1 MDKVPITR
9 RGFKALND
17 RLRQLRRVERP
28 RVLEE
33 LREARGFG
41 VTIDN
46 QQYLIARERHLV
58 LQRRIEDL
66 SERIGRC
73 EIFVG
78 RKFRYR
84 QAGFGTLVTI
94 RNADTGESLV
104 LRLVGPFESDPSRGL
119 VSIESPVGRRLL
131 GCFEG
136 DAVTVAAP
144 AGRRTYLVLAI
155 DD

>member
-78 RKFRYR
+78 RKFHYR
-84 QAGFGTLVTI
+84 QAGFGTRVTI

>member
-17 RLRQLRRVERP
+17 RLRQPRRVERP

>member
-9 RGFKALND
+9 RGFKVLHE
-17 RLRQLRRVERP
+17 RLQQLRRVERP

-33 LREARGFG
+33 LQEARGFG

-46 QQYLIARERHLV
+46 HQYLIARERHLV
-58 LQRRIEDL
+58 LQRRIEEL

-78 RKFRYR
+78 RKFRHR

-94 RNADTGESLV
+94 RNADTGETLA
-104 LRLVGPFESDPSRGL
+104 LRLVGPFESDASRGL

-136 DAVTVAAP
+136 EVVTVAAP

-155 DD
+155 AE